1 MDAGQYGTHSCR
13 PPGNAWMKRI
23 VLPAMPVSI
32 YPALTDGDVTDVIQ
46 AVYKVLDNYS
56 DNL

>member
-1 MDAGQYGTHSCR
+1 LQ
-13 PPGNAWMKRI
+13 
-23 VLPAMPVSI
+23 AMPVSI